1 MEGDD
6 MKILLAIDGSHYSD
20 LVIKMGEAL
29 HLPPQTL
36 ATVMTVVPEHAFLGG
51 ITLGKLRAT
60 SLREDVQQ
68 KKALKLLQDAVQALN
83 KTGLKIESLVRRGNP
98 ADEILKTADEVN
110 ASLVV
115 MGAKGLTDPLAFRL
129 GSVAQTVMKYAR
141 GSVLL
146 VRQTIA
152 ITSHD
157 AGAARK
163 VGMNRA
169 LVATDGSEHS
179 QLATQFLLDLTL
191 PKKCEVMVVTAL
203 QSHLVSSHEKTKL
216 PFQADE
222 ELLARLQTEEER
234 YAKGIIARAEK
245 QFKYRGYRTISEILR
260 GGAAESILKAA
271 HKYDPD
277 VVVLGSR
284 GLSVIERLLLGSVA
298 ERVARYANCSVLIGR
313 PHE

>member
-1 MEGDD
+1 MR
-6 MKILLAIDGSHYSD
+6 ILLAVDGSHYSK
-20 LVIKMGEAL
+20 LATKMVETL
-29 HLPPQTL
+29 YFPPQTDI
-36 ATVMTVVPEHAFLGG
+36 TVITVVHEQPFLGG
-51 ITLGKLRAT
+51 ITLGRLRAM
-60 SLREDVQQ
+60 SSREDVQQ
-68 KKALKLLQDAVQALN
+68 EKALELLQDTVQALN

-115 MGAKGLTDPLAFRL
+115 MGAKGLTGCLAFRL

-146 VRQTIA
+146 VRQTSVIVGR
-152 ITSHD
+152 D
-157 AGAARK
+157 AGLVRK
-163 VGMNRA
+163 PGMNRA

-179 QLATQFLLDLTL
+179 QMATQFLVDLTL
-191 PKKCEVMVVTAL
+191 PKKCEVIVVTAL
-203 QSHLVSSHEKTKL
+203 QSHLVSSHEETKL
-216 PFQADE
+216 PFQTNE

-234 YAKGIIARAEK
+234 HAKMIIARTEK
-245 QFKYRGYRTISEILR
+245 QFKDRGYTTMSEILR

-284 GLSVIERLLLGSVA
+284 GLTVIERLLLGSVA

-313 PHE
+313 PNE